1 MAKHFPLIF
10 LAVLAGLCVWAI
22 VRSIRQ
28 SLGKPPTWPE
38 ATQEQ
43 VREHFRVKA
52 YWENPGPCGEAL
64 PVELEF
70 PTLRT
75 TLHINSEWKMRTKTH
90 GYDWRPVTDPLFMN
104 CVQTA
109 LLSE

>member
-38 ATQEQ
+38 
-43 VREHFRVKA
+43 
-52 YWENPGPCGEAL
+52 
-64 PVELEF
+64 
-70 PTLRT
+70 
-75 TLHINSEWKMRTKTH
+75 
-90 GYDWRPVTDPLFMN
+90 TDPLFMN